1 MFHQQTCRIFTLCN
15 CVCVEDQCCWWSPSS
30 SWGQMF
36 SVQLMWREMLDLW
49 LALFFQSMILTM
61 LLPVQVCFHRWNRLS
76 AAAGQRRNT
85 NIHHRVFHTGHRNM
99 NTWHL
104 SSVSNDC
111 IYSCDVWLCR
121 SHEYSLAVMWTQPS
135 GEHTQVNTLRC
146 DAATGAEVNDAASS
160 LSLCRPLLVSPFTLK
175 LTLFQVPSL
184 PALLWLPARL
194 SCVTPVSRCLPSCR
208 VFSLSVHVPLCH
220 VNWLFWQ

>member
-1 MFHQQTCRIFTLCN
+1 MFHQQTCRIFTLCS

-61 LLPVQVCFHRWNRLS
+61 LSPVQVCFHWWNRLS

-85 NIHHRVFHTGHRNM
+85 NIHHRFFHTGHRNM

-104 SSVSNDC
+104 SSVSNVKETASTPVTYDSAGVTS
-111 IYSCDVWLCR
+111 IHWLWC
-121 SHEYSLAVMWTQPS
+121 
-135 GEHTQVNTLRC
+135 EHNLQVNTLRW
-146 DAATGAEVNDAASS
+146 THSGAM
-160 LSLCRPLLVSPFTLK
+160 LRPVLK
-175 LTLFQVPSL
+175 LTMLHRLCLFVVL
-184 PALLWLPARL
+184 FLCLLLLWNSHCFRFLHF
-194 SCVTPVSRCLPSCR
+194 LPSCDYLPG
-208 VFSLSVHVPLCH
+208 SHVSHLCL
-220 VNWLFWQ
+220 VVSPPGGVII